1 MNKFKFLISF
11 GLILFLFLF
20 LVKPSWAVVVK
31 TAGDLELVLDTE
43 PLFGSD
49 IIWYPGLSETR
60 NLTVKNIGSETH
72 RTYFRA
78 DNTSEDG
85 NLSTVMYFKINEGG
99 TVFYGGSDSKT
110 MRNFWGDGEVIL
122 SDIEAKKSTIYNIA
136 ITFWRGAGNEFQ
148 ETQAKFDLVIGFEG
162 TEDEVVVP
170 AGPDG
175 GDGGGSGGVSGDT
188 DIGGGDVV
196 GSSSWSDLTFTAGV
210 GGWPWVYAPAEEG
223 DVEGIET
230 KGEKAS
236 EVSKPEVKGD
246 AVCNWHYYLWWLTLV
261 IQGALTFIY
270 YRWLNAKG
278 ASVKNAKIAYWWCL
292 PVILAILSQIVHE
305 ILGCKC
311 ITSGLCPWY
320 WLFNLFILAG
330 LTLLFIYGK
339 RNHNKR

>member
-1 MNKFKFLISF
+1 MKKIVLAIFVLLIFL
-11 GLILFLFLF
+11 GLVP
-20 LVKPSWAVVVK
+20 VKIYAVTK
-31 TAGDLELVLDTE
+31 TSGDLEVTYNTE

-85 NLSTVMYFKINEGG
+85 NLSTVMYFKINGGG
-99 TVFYGGSDSKT
+99 TVFYGDSDSKT
-110 MRNFWGDGEVIL
+110 MRNFWDDGEVSL

-162 TEDEVVVP
+162 TEDKVVAP
-170 AGPDG
+170 AGSDS

-188 DIGGGDVV
+188 DTGGGDTA
-196 GSSSWSDLTFTAGV
+196 SSPPWSDLTFTAGV

-223 DVEGIET
+223 DIEGIET
-230 KGEKAS
+230 KEEKAS

-246 AVCNWHYYLWWLTLV
+246 AVYNWYYYLWWLTLV

-270 YRWLNAKG
+270 YRWLNAKD

-305 ILGCKC
+305 ILGCEH

-320 WLFNLFILAG
+320 WLFNLLILAV
-330 LTLLFIYGK
+330 LTLFFIYGK
-339 RNHNKR
+339 RNHNK